1 MQNLKIATYNVNGI
15 GTRLPNLLRWLER
28 EQPDI
33 VCLQE
38 LKAPDKAFPASEL
51 EAAGYG
57 SLHLGQTSWNGVAI
71 LGLDS
76 QPLQIQR
83 GLPGMEDDAHSRY
96 LEAAV
101 HGVVVGCLYLPN
113 GNPQPGPKFDYKLKW
128 FECLIKHA
136 KTLQASEHPVV
147 LAGDY
152 NVVPTDEDIYNT
164 RSWLKDALLQPES
177 RDCYERLLAQG
188 WLDSLRHVYPDERIY
203 TFWDYFRQ
211 HWQNNSGLRI
221 DHLLLN
227 PVLAPHLKD
236 AGVDAWVRGEEH
248 ASDHAPT
255 WIRIGDNKKPAS
267 KSGNK
272 SRKAASTD
280 KSPKTAKTAVDES
293 SATKN
298 LDEYN
303 RKRDFDAT
311 PEPSGASKSK
321 RSSKPAGQ
329 TASALQFCIQKHDAT
344 RLHYDFRLELD
355 GTLKSWAVPKGPS
368 LDPKAKRLA
377 VHVEDHPLDYA
388 TFEGNIPEGHYGA
401 GDVIVWD
408 RGIWMP
414 LTDPAEAYAKGRL
427 KFELKGEKLG
437 GVWNLVRTH
446 IPGKQEQWFLIK
458 HQDEFARPER
468 EYDIVKDM
476 PDSVLS
482 ERTLVPKKRGGKAAA
497 PKPVEK
503 VPAPRKKPGKAQLE
517 NAQACALP
525 DTIKPELATLV
536 ESAPEGD
543 WRYEIKFD
551 GYRVMARVD
560 SGNVQLFTRN
570 GHDWTHKLARQAEAV
585 ASLGLDSAWLDGEMV
600 VANEEGVPD
609 FQALQNAFEV
619 GRSGNIVYYLFDL
632 PFLNGMDL
640 RETPL
645 EQRRAALSKVL
656 ESSEDEILRF
666 SEDFEEAP
674 DALLNSA
681 CQMKMEGLIGKRVG
695 SPYVSRR
702 SGDWIKLKCKRRQE
716 FVIVGYSDPKGA
728 RSKFGALLLGLHD
741 SDSGELRYSGKVG
754 TGFNEATLKTIHDQL
769 VPLEI
774 KKPAVANPP
783 TGFEAKGVHW
793 LDPVLLAEV
802 AFAEI
807 TKDGSV
813 RHAVFHGL
821 RTDKPAQ
828 SITEERA
835 ATPAAGKPKS
845 KAKGGS
851 RAAAQSTAERAS
863 AKEAKAEPA
872 PATGKIRLTHPE
884 RVIDPV
890 SGATKRDLADF
901 YIGVSDWLL
910 PQLAQRPVAL
920 VRAPE
925 GITGELFFQ
934 KNADRLAIP
943 GIETMGKEYT
953 GHPVMLINNIEALIG
968 AVQMS
973 AMELHTWNAISK
985 DLERPDRFILDLDPD
1000 PALPWKSMVEA
1011 TQMTQAVLDE
1021 LGLTSFLKTSGGKGI
1036 HVVVPL
1042 TPKADW
1048 DQVKSF
1054 SHAIVKHMAKLVPD
1068 RFSAVSGPKN
1078 RVGRIFIDYLRN
1090 GLGAT
1095 TICAYSVRTR
1105 EGLPVSVPIFRE
1117 EISQIKAANIWNIR
1131 NIHERLG
1138 ELDVDP
1144 WADLGNTR
1152 QTITAEMRKRVG
1164 L

>member
-38 LKAPDKAFPASEL
+38 LKAPDKAFPAADL

-57 SLHLGQTSWNGVAI
+57 SLHQGQTSWNGVAI
-71 LGLDS
+71 LAREAE
-76 QPLQIQR
+76 PLLIR
-83 GLPGMEDDAHSRY
+83 KGLPGMEDDTHARY
-96 LEAAV
+96 LEAAA
-101 HGVVVGCLYLPN
+101 HGVIVGCLYLPN

-128 FECLIKHA
+128 FESLIRHA
-136 KTLQASEHPVV
+136 ETLQSSEHPVV

-177 RDCYERLLAQG
+177 RECYQRLLAQG
-188 WLDSLRHVYPDERIY
+188 WLDSIRHIYPDERIY

-211 HWQNNSGLRI
+211 HWQKNSGLRI

-227 PVLAPHLKD
+227 PVLAPHLLD

-255 WIRIGDNKKPAS
+255 WIRIGEAPKKSTRKSTATRSAPARRS
-267 KSGNK
+267 TP
-272 SRKAASTD
+272 KAEPPAH
-280 KSPKTAKTAVDES
+280 
-293 SATKN
+293 KN
-298 LDEYN
+298 LDEYH
-303 RKRDFDAT
+303 RKRDFEAT

-321 RSSKPAGQ
+321 GSARQMAKPS
-329 TASALQFCIQKHDAT
+329 SALQFCIQKHDAT

-377 VHVEDHPLDYA
+377 VHVEDHPIDYA

-408 RGIWMP
+408 RGIWTP

-427 KFELKGEKLG
+427 KFELQGEKLSG
-437 GVWNLVRTH
+437 IWNLVKTH

-458 HQDEFARPER
+458 HQDEFARPES
-468 EYDIVKDM
+468 EYDIVSDL

-482 ERTLVPKKRGGKAAA
+482 ERTIVPRKRGGKAAS
-497 PKPVEK
+497 PKPVEH
-503 VPAPRKKPGKAQLE
+503 VPAPRNKPGRAKLE
-517 NAQACALP
+517 HAQAASLP
-525 DTIKPELATLV
+525 ATIKPELATLV

-560 SGNVQLFTRN
+560 NGKVQLFTRN
-570 GHDWTHKLARQAEAV
+570 GHDWTHKLPRQAEAI
-585 ASLGLDSAWLDGEMV
+585 ASLGLESAWLDGEMV
-600 VANEEGVPD
+600 VANEQGIPD

-640 RETPL
+640 RETPV
-645 EQRRAALSKVL
+645 EQRRAALSTVL
-656 ESSEDEILRF
+656 EGSEDEILRF
-666 SEDFEEAP
+666 SADFEEAP

-695 SPYVSRR
+695 SAYVSRR
-702 SGDWIKLKCKRRQE
+702 SSDWIKLKCKRRQE
-716 FVIVGYSDPKGA
+716 FVVVGYSDPKGA

-741 SDSGELRYSGKVG
+741 ADSGELRYSGKVG
-754 TGFNEATLKTIHDQL
+754 TGFNEATLNTIYSQL
-769 VPLEI
+769 VSLEI
-774 KKPAVANPP
+774 KKPAVVNPP
-783 TGFEAKGVHW
+783 TGFDAKGVHW

-807 TKDGSV
+807 TQDGSV

-821 RTDKPAQ
+821 RTDKPAK
-828 SITEERA
+828 SITEERPA
-835 ATPAAGKPKS
+835 PPPVSQKKTAANSRKATPAEDKTQP
-845 KAKGGS
+845 
-851 RAAAQSTAERAS
+851 
-863 AKEAKAEPA
+863 
-872 PATGKIRLTHPE
+872 PATSGKIRLTHPE

-925 GITGELFFQ
+925 GINGELFFQ

-953 GHPVMLINNIEALIG
+953 GHPVMLINNLEALIG

-973 AMELHTWNAISK
+973 AMELHTWNAVAK

-1021 LGLTSFLKTSGGKGI
+1021 LGLKSFLKTSGGKGI

-1042 TPKADW
+1042 TPKAGW
-1048 DQVKSF
+1048 DDVKAF
-1054 SHAIVKHMAKLVPD
+1054 SHAIVKHMAKLLPD

-1117 EISQIKAANIWNIR
+1117 EIEEIKGANIWNIR

-1138 ELDVDP
+1138 ELDADP
-1144 WADLGNTR
+1144 WADLSRTR
-1152 QTITAEMRKRVG
+1152 QTITAEMRARVG
-1164 L
+1164 LKRQA